1 MIINYK
7 QLDID
12 KIINNFANVKAR
24 KFYFYFKIY
33 NIYLKAGSII
43 LYC

>member
-12 KIINNFANVKAR
+12 KIINNFANVKTR
-24 KFYFYFKIY
+24 KFYFYFNIY
-33 NIYLKAGSII
+33 NIYLKAVSII